1 MLEKILKFLPI
12 FIWLHL
18 LRYSIAFLQFPHSL
32 VRTYFVKP
40 DLVKLNEYSDNHKF
54 IFIYASIEKEVSE
67 SSQNILTAVR
77 ELGGFIIL
85 VTNRAEYTFDD
96 KTRSLCDIFIDNK
109 NTGWDFSQYKRA
121 SHYIYENLSIKDF
134 SKVIYAND
142 SVFYLP
148 NNLKAS
154 ASSLLDENYGV
165 MSFFDGVGRLNYHFA
180 SWFISLSK
188 EMFLNEKVKNFWNR
202 FFEVK
207 NKYYAVMSGEY
218 GFSKVLISL
227 LPKTYVAYNGHYIC
241 SISELN
247 LKHLKYMSPKI
258 HDHFF
263 EKRDFHY
270 GANDSNEDPLRDYI
284 SHSLAKYSIPQV
296 FAPLLVKYCNM
307 PFVKRDLFW
316 NEFQSIGS
324 IYFIC
329 SILQERVREQ
339 YLNFI
344 KAYYLKR
351 GFLSGA
357 KFYIKIINFLGI
369 R

>member
-12 FIWLHL
+12 FIWLHI
-18 LRYSIAFLQFPHSL
+18 LRYAIAFLQIPHSF
-32 VRTYFVKP
+32 VRIRFVKP
-40 DLVKLNEYSDNHKF
+40 EVFKLNEYSHNHKF
-54 IFIYASIEKEVSE
+54 IFIYASIEKEISE
-67 SSQNILTAVR
+67 SSSNILKSVR
-77 ELGGFIIL
+77 ELGGFIVL
-85 VTNRAEYTFDD
+85 VTNRAEYVFDE

-121 SHYIYENLSIKDF
+121 SHYIYDNLSTANF

-148 NNLKAS
+148 NNLTAS
-154 ASSLLDENYGV
+154 VSRLLDDKYDV

-180 SWFISLSK
+180 SWFISVSK
-188 EMFLNEKVKNFWNR
+188 ETFLNEKIRSFWNK

-218 GFSKVLISL
+218 GFSKALISL
-227 LPKTYVAYNGHYIC
+227 LPKTCVTYNGHYIC
-241 SISELN
+241 TIRELN

-263 EKRDFHY
+263 DKRDFHY
-270 GANDSNEDPLRDYI
+270 GGDDLSEDPLRDYV
-284 SHSLAKYSIPQV
+284 SHNLAKYSIPQV
-296 FAPLLVKYCNM
+296 FAPLLVKYCDM
-307 PFVKRDLFW
+307 PFIKRDLFW
-316 NEFQSIGS
+316 NEFQSISS
-324 IYFIC
+324 IYFIS
-329 SILQERVREQ
+329 SILREKVSEEYQ
-339 YLNFI
+339 NFI
-344 KAYYLKR
+344 KAYYLRR

>member
-12 FIWLHL
+12 FIWLHI
-18 LRYSIAFLQFPHSL
+18 LRYAIAFLQIPHSFF
-32 VRTYFVKP
+32 RTYFVKP
-40 DLVKLNEYSDNHKF
+40 DLVKLNEYSDNHRF

-67 SSQNILTAVR
+67 SSSNILHAVR

-85 VTNRAEYTFDD
+85 ATNRAEYIFDD

-121 SHYIYENLSIKDF
+121 SHYIYDNLSTANF

-148 NNLKAS
+148 NNLS
-154 ASSLLDENYGV
+154 ASVSKLLDGRYEV
-165 MSFFDGVGRLNYHFA
+165 MSLFDGVGRPTYHFA
-180 SWFISLSK
+180 SWFMSVSK
-188 EMFLNEKVKNFWNR
+188 EIFLNEKIISFWNK

-218 GFSKVLISL
+218 GFSKVLLSL
-227 LPKTYVAYNGHYIC
+227 LPKTFVICNGFYIC
-241 SISELN
+241 SIRELN

-263 EKRDFHY
+263 DKRDFHY
-270 GANDSNEDPLRDYI
+270 GTNDSNEDPLRDYV
-284 SHSLAKYSIPQV
+284 SHNLAKYSIPQV
-296 FAPLLVKYCNM
+296 FAPLLVKFCGMQYL
-307 PFVKRDLFW
+307 KKDIFW
-316 NEFQSIGS
+316 NDFQSIS
-324 IYFIC
+324 SLYFIS
-329 SILQERVREQ
+329 SILEEKIGEQ

-344 KAYYLKR
+344 KAYYFKR

-357 KFYIKIINFLGI
+357 KFHIKIIYFLGI